1 MMEFGQKRWTSY
13 DVLLVD
19 PFPIE
24 KQHKFTRIWILLQK
38 KTTTEK
44 KIFKKNAIS
53 ESVMMKFGQK
63 MMNLLWSPAR
73 WPIAIEK
80 QHK

>member
-38 KTTTEK
+38 QNEHRNEN
-44 KIFKKNAIS
+44 FQKKNAIS
-53 ESVMMKFGQK
+53 ESEMMKFGQK
-63 MMNLLWSPAR
+63 MMNLL
-73 WPIAIEK
+73 
-80 QHK
+80 